1 MKEKYESPEQAL
13 RHRPAASTSLEAQ
26 RGCTCQ
32 PTIPVSQP
40 AISGGSVFLLFPRT
54 GSIPTCP
61 TERAVGTPLS
71 PASILVYP
79 TLHPTGTMSSLSLPS
94 WDQQFARGGRP
105 GPALLKDALSQCNI
119 RNSIRPV
126 IPLSFFLSV
135 LKFFLTSRPL
145 SFLTSHPSY
154 PLILAMS
161 LLPPL

>member
-1 MKEKYESPEQAL
+1 MSPQARHSDTNL
-13 RHRPAASTSLEAQ
+13 QHSLPWRHREVAPASQQLLSPSLPSAVALSILS
-26 RGCTCQ
+26 
-32 PTIPVSQP
+32 P
-40 AISGGSVFLLFPRT
+40 ISHDRLHP
-54 GSIPTCP
+54 PCP
-61 TERAVGTPLS
+61 TERAAGTPLP

-79 TLHPTGTMSSLSLPS
+79 TLHPTSTMSSLSLRS
-94 WDQQFARGGRP
+94 WDQQFAGGGRP

-119 RNSIRPV
+119 RSSIRPM

-135 LKFFLTSRPL
+135 LKFFLTSMPL